1 MKLEAAV
8 QRYSAQGR
16 YVEGFARGKMKGDP
30 AYQAVLSHLRPGMTL
45 LDVGCAEGYLL
56 ALAAESIGELH
67 LVGFDHDLRR
77 LDIARAALQGLD
89 VDLYAGD
96 ARDTELPEAD
106 AICVLDVLHYQTP
119 VEQDAILARL
129 AGALRVGGVL
139 LVRDGRSDGGWRSTV
154 TGWSEKLAMAL
165 GRHKGDGV
173 YFRTQAEMR
182 SALEGLG
189 LEVTVDACA
198 ENTPFANVLFM
209 ARRAGVGRPTDG
221 QDAPG
226 G

>member
-1 MKLEAAV
+1 MKIDAAV

-16 YVEGFARGKMKGDP
+16 YVEGFARGKMKADP
-30 AYQAVLSHLRPGMTL
+30 AYRAVLAYLQPGMTL

-56 ALAAESIGELH
+56 ALAAESIGELR

-77 LDIARAALQGLD
+77 LGIARAALEGLD
-89 VDLYAGD
+89 AELYAGD

-119 VEQDAILARL
+119 PEQDAILARL

-154 TGWSEKLAMAL
+154 TGWSEKVAMAL

-173 YFRTQAEMR
+173 WFRTQAEMR
-182 SALEGLG
+182 AALEELG
-189 LEVTVDACA
+189 LEVAVDPCA
-198 ENTPFANVLFM
+198 ENTPFANVLFV
-209 ARRAGVGRPTDG
+209 ARRVGVGRSTDG
-221 QDAPG
+221 EAEPSG
-226 G
+226 